1 MKRWERRE
9 RIQKKRGMSE
19 LLTPRM
25 GSVDEKDTRWKREW
39 KGKIKTEPGT
49 RIASRLSLV
58 RPMRFERTTFRV
70 GVWHSIQLS
79 YGRVS
84 LGDLYIIT
92 ERLAKVK
99 SEKRKIFRKGRG
111 ASEGR
116 KVLKKGKEKNFE
128 KMLFFSKK
136 GVDKTGRAWY
146 YKWAVTETSSWEL
159 RWVNQKGFEN
169 KNLKNLLT
177 NWKQHAII
185 NKLFREGQ
193 QAEQDSAKD
202 LENWTTWS

>member
-1 MKRWERRE
+1 MYICKSTRKTACFVWNRRFF
-9 RIQKKRGMSE
+9 
-19 LLTPRM
+19 
-25 GSVDEKDTRWKREW
+25 
-39 KGKIKTEPGT
+39 
-49 RIASRLSLV
+49 LV

>member
-1 MKRWERRE
+1 MWTIQEEKGKEMKRWERRE

-136 GVDKTGRAWY
+136 VLTKLEGR
-146 YKWAVTETSSWEL
+146 
-159 RWVNQKGFEN
+159 G
-169 KNLKNLLT
+169 
-177 NWKQHAII
+177 II
-185 NKLFREGQ
+185 NELSPR
-193 QAEQDSAKD
+193 QAPESLGEWIKKVLKIKIWKTSWQT
-202 LENWTTWS
+202 ENSMI